1 MPGLCGCCYVV
12 ALWALVSQTMPAPHR
27 AVPARA
33 PLCQVADF
41 GLSRVVYQAAVRTSS
56 YGTVG
61 AMPLELLEQAL
72 LTKAADVYS
81 FGVLCWEVRVGGAG
95 GSAAVWAWQRLQAA
109 AQSFT
114 AAPNCRPVAVLQMF
128 SCRRAWAG
136 RTPVQILYART
147 TLGQRL
153 EAPEDA
159 PPGFKVRALPAT

>member
-1 MPGLCGCCYVV
+1 
-12 ALWALVSQTMPAPHR
+12 MPAPHR

>member
-1 MPGLCGCCYVV
+1 
-12 ALWALVSQTMPAPHR
+12 MPAPHR

-95 GSAAVWAWQRLQAA
+95 GSAAVWAWHACKQL
-109 AQSFT
+109 
-114 AAPNCRPVAVLQMF
+114 PYILLLPPPVAALQMF